1 MSGDHQQV
9 WTLLDTVAWTASY
22 FKDKEIDSPRL
33 TAEMLMCH
41 CLGMD
46 RVSLYMEFDRPLNSG
61 ELARYKALIQ
71 RRVQREP
78 VAYITGKKGFW
89 DIEVAVSPHVLI
101 PRPDTET
108 LVEMALSELAQFQQ
122 QQQQQQEQQQQQGSG
137 EVPLKVLELG
147 AGSGAVIISLARA
160 MPKHH
165 YVAVDVSL
173 VAAELTL
180 KNARSLE
187 CVPGLSVVT
196 GSWFDPFGPQAAFDL
211 IVSNP
216 PYIPT
221 RDIETLAPEIQ
232 SYEPRL
238 ALDGGIDGLDCIMEI
253 LSRAVEFLNP
263 GGVLL
268 METGFDQRDAIET
281 LVKTMPM
288 YEGFQSIQDEAGHH
302 RVVKIIKR
310 RILAD

>member
-1 MSGDHQQV
+1 MSGDPQRV

-22 FKDKEIDSPRL
+22 FKDKGVDSPRL
-33 TAEMLMCH
+33 TAEILMCH

-46 RVSLYMEFDRPLNSG
+46 RVSLYVEFDRPLNPG
-61 ELARYKALIQ
+61 ELARYKTLIQ

-89 DIEVAVSPHVLI
+89 DIEVAVSSHVLI

-108 LVEMALSELAQFQQ
+108 LVETALSESIQLQQ
-122 QQQQQQEQQQQQGSG
+122 IAG
-137 EVPLKVLELG
+137 EAPLSILELG

-160 MPKHH
+160 MPGHH
-165 YVAVDVSL
+165 YFAVDVSPA
-173 VAAELTL
+173 AAEITL

-187 CVPGLSVVT
+187 CVPGMSVVT
-196 GSWFDPFGPQAAFDL
+196 GSWFDPFGPRAAFDL

-221 RDIETLAPEIQ
+221 RDIEALAPEIQ
-232 SYEPRL
+232 NYEPRL
-238 ALDGGIDGLDCIMEI
+238 ALDGGIDGLDCILEI
-253 LSRAVEFLNP
+253 LSRAETYLKP

-268 METGFDQRDAIET
+268 LETGFDQKAAIEAM
-281 LVKTMPM
+281 VKNMPI
-288 YEGFQSIQDEAGHH
+288 YEDFQSIRDEAGHH
-302 RVVKIIKR
+302 RVVKVKKKM
-310 RILAD
+310 APEFG

>member
-1 MSGDHQQV
+1 MSGDHQRV

-22 FKDKEIDSPRL
+22 FKDKDVDSPRL
-33 TAEMLMCH
+33 TAEILMCH

-46 RVSLYMEFDRPLNSG
+46 RVSLYMEFDRPLNPE
-61 ELARYKALIQ
+61 ELARYKFLIQ

-78 VAYITGKKGFW
+78 VAYIIGKKGFW
-89 DIEVAVSPHVLI
+89 DIEVAVSSHVLI

-108 LVEMALSELAQFQQ
+108 LVETALSELTQRQQ
-122 QQQQQQEQQQQQGSG
+122 SPG
-137 EVPLKVLELG
+137 EVPLNVLELG

-160 MPKHH
+160 MPGHH
-165 YVAVDVSL
+165 YFAVDVSL
-173 VAAELTL
+173 AAAEITL

-196 GSWFDPFGPQAAFDL
+196 GSWFTPFGPQAAFDL

-232 SYEPRL
+232 KYEPRL
-238 ALDGGIDGLDCIMEI
+238 ALDGGIDGLDCITEI
-253 LSRAVEFLNP
+253 LSQAVAFLNP

-268 METGFDQRDAIET
+268 METGFDQRDAIEA
-281 LVKTMPM
+281 LVKTMPV

-302 RVVKIIKR
+302 RVVRVKKKTC
-310 RILAD
+310 A

>member
-1 MSGDHQQV
+1 MSSDHQRV

-22 FKDKEIDSPRL
+22 FKDKDVDSPRL
-33 TAEMLMCH
+33 TAEILMCH

-46 RVSLYMEFDRPLNSG
+46 RVSLYMEFDRPLNPG
-61 ELARYKALIQ
+61 ELARYKTLIK
-71 RRVQREP
+71 RRLQREP

-89 DIEVAVSPHVLI
+89 DIEVAVSSHVLI

-108 LVEMALSELAQFQQ
+108 LVETALSELTQL
-122 QQQQQQEQQQQQGSG
+122 QQQQGSG

-160 MPKHH
+160 MPGHH

-173 VAAELTL
+173 AAAEITL
-180 KNARSLE
+180 QNARSLE

-196 GSWFDPFGPQAAFDL
+196 GSWFDPFSPQAAFDL

-232 SYEPRL
+232 NYEPRL
-238 ALDGGIDGLDCIMEI
+238 ALDGGIDGLDCIAEI
-253 LSRAVEFLNP
+253 LSRAVVHLNP
-263 GGVLL
+263 GGILL
-268 METGFDQRDAIET
+268 METGFDQRDAIEA
-281 LVKTMPM
+281 LVKTMPV

-302 RVVKIIKR
+302 RVVKIVNNP
-310 RILAD
+310 

>member
-1 MSGDHQQV
+1 MSGDHQRV

-22 FKDKEIDSPRL
+22 FKDKDVDSPRL
-33 TAEMLMCH
+33 TAEILMCH

-46 RVSLYMEFDRPLNSG
+46 RVSLYMEFDRPLNPG

-89 DIEVAVSPHVLI
+89 DIEVAVSSHVLI

-108 LVEMALSELAQFQQ
+108 LVETALSELTQFQQ
-122 QQQQQQEQQQQQGSG
+122 RPGKS
-137 EVPLKVLELG
+137 PLKVLELG
-147 AGSGAVIISLARA
+147 AGSGAVIISLART
-160 MPKHH
+160 MPGHH
-165 YVAVDVSL
+165 YFAVDVSPA
-173 VAAELTL
+173 AAEITL
-180 KNARSLE
+180 RNARSLE
-187 CVPGLSVVT
+187 CIPGLSVVT
-196 GSWFDPFGPQAAFDL
+196 GSWFDPFDPQAAFDL

-232 SYEPRL
+232 NYEPRL
-238 ALDGGIDGLDCIMEI
+238 ALDGGIDGLDCIVEI
-253 LSRAVEFLNP
+253 LSRAVVHLNP
-263 GGVLL
+263 GGILL
-268 METGFDQRDAIET
+268 METGFDQRDSIEA

-288 YEGFQSIQDEAGHH
+288 YEGFQSILDEAGHH

-310 RILAD
+310 GVLAD

>member
-1 MSGDHQQV
+1 MSGDHQRV
-9 WTLLDTVAWTASY
+9 WALLDTVAWTASY
-22 FKDKEIDSPRL
+22 FKDKGVDSPRL
-33 TAEMLMCH
+33 TAEILMCH

-46 RVSLYMEFDRPLNSG
+46 RVSLYMEFDRPLNPG
-61 ELARYKALIQ
+61 ELARYKTLIQ

-89 DIEVAVSPHVLI
+89 DIEVEVSSHVLI

-108 LVEMALSELAQFQQ
+108 LVETALSELTQFRQRTA
-122 QQQQQQEQQQQQGSG
+122 
-137 EVPLKVLELG
+137 EVPLNVLELG
-147 AGSGAVIISLARA
+147 VGSGAVIISLARA
-160 MPKHH
+160 MPGHH
-165 YVAVDVSL
+165 YFAVDVSL
-173 VAAELTL
+173 AAAEITL

-232 SYEPRL
+232 NYEPRL
-238 ALDGGIDGLDCIMEI
+238 ALDGGIDGLDCVMEI
-253 LSRAVEFLNP
+253 LSQAVAFLNP

-268 METGFDQRDAIET
+268 METGFDQKNAIEA
-281 LVKTMPM
+281 LVRTMPA
-288 YEGFQSIQDEAGHH
+288 YEDFQSIRDEAGHH
-302 RVVKIIKR
+302 RVVKLKKR
-310 RILAD
+310 IDKKT

>member
-1 MSGDHQQV
+1 MSGDHQRV
-9 WTLLDTVAWTASY
+9 WTLLNTVAWTASY
-22 FKDKEIDSPRL
+22 FKDKGVDSPRL
-33 TAEMLMCH
+33 TAEILMCH

-46 RVSLYMEFDRPLNSG
+46 RVSLYMEFDRPLNPG
-61 ELARYKALIQ
+61 ELARYKTLIQ

-108 LVEMALSELAQFQQ
+108 LVETALSELTQFQQ
-122 QQQQQQEQQQQQGSG
+122 RTGKL
-137 EVPLKVLELG
+137 PLNVLELG
-147 AGSGAVIISLARA
+147 TGSGAVIISLARA
-160 MPKHH
+160 MPGHH
-165 YVAVDVSL
+165 YFAVDVSPA
-173 VAAELTL
+173 AAEITL

-232 SYEPRL
+232 NYEPRL
-238 ALDGGIDGLDCIMEI
+238 ALDGGIDGLDCIVEI
-253 LSRAVEFLNP
+253 LSQAVAFLNP

-268 METGFDQRDAIET
+268 METGFDQKNAIEA
-281 LVKTMPM
+281 LVTSMPV
-288 YEGFQSIQDEAGHH
+288 YEYFQSIRDEAGHH
-302 RVVKIIKR
+302 RVVKIKKR
-310 RILAD
+310 IDKKT

>member
-1 MSGDHQQV
+1 
-9 WTLLDTVAWTASY
+9 
-22 FKDKEIDSPRL
+22 
-33 TAEMLMCH
+33 MCH

-46 RVSLYMEFDRPLNSG
+46 RVSLYMEFDRPLNPG
-61 ELARYKALIQ
+61 ELARYKTLIK
-71 RRVQREP
+71 RRLQREP

-89 DIEVAVSPHVLI
+89 DIEVAVSSHVLI

-108 LVEMALSELAQFQQ
+108 LVETALSELTQL
-122 QQQQQQEQQQQQGSG
+122 QQQQGSG

-160 MPKHH
+160 MPGHH

-173 VAAELTL
+173 AAAEITL
-180 KNARSLE
+180 QNARSLE

-196 GSWFDPFGPQAAFDL
+196 GSWFDPFSPQAAFDL

-232 SYEPRL
+232 NYEPRL
-238 ALDGGIDGLDCIMEI
+238 ALDGGIDGLDCIAEI
-253 LSRAVEFLNP
+253 LSRAVVHLNP
-263 GGVLL
+263 GGILL
-268 METGFDQRDAIET
+268 METGFDQRDAIEA
-281 LVKTMPM
+281 LVKTMPV

-302 RVVKIIKR
+302 RVVKIVNNP
-310 RILAD
+310 

>member
-1 MSGDHQQV
+1 MSGDHQRV

-22 FKDKEIDSPRL
+22 FKEKGVDSPRL
-33 TAEMLMCH
+33 TAEMLMSH
-41 CLGMD
+41 CLDMD
-46 RVSLYMEFDRPLNSG
+46 RIALYMEFDRPLNSG

-108 LVEMALSELAQFQQ
+108 LVEAALSVLTQFQQ
-122 QQQQQQEQQQQQGSG
+122 RQG
-137 EVPLKVLELG
+137 ETPLKILELG

-160 MPKHH
+160 MPGHH
-165 YVAVDVSL
+165 YFAVDVSPA
-173 VAAELTL
+173 AAETTL
-180 KNARSLE
+180 GNARSLQ
-187 CVPGLSVVT
+187 CVPGLSVVS
-196 GSWFDPFGPQAAFDL
+196 GSWFEPFGPKAAFDL

-221 RDIETLAPEIQ
+221 RDIEILAPEIQ
-232 SYEPRL
+232 NYEPRL
-238 ALDGGIDGLDCIMEI
+238 ALDGGLDGLDCITEI
-253 LSRAVEFLNP
+253 LSRAVAYLNP

-268 METGFDQRDAIET
+268 METGFDQKDSIEA
-281 LVKTMPM
+281 LVEDMPI
-288 YEGFQSIQDEAGHH
+288 YEDFQSIRDEAGHH
-302 RVVKIIKR
+302 RVVKIKKR
-310 RILAD
+310 IDKNP

>member
-1 MSGDHQQV
+1 MSGDHQRV

-22 FKDKEIDSPRL
+22 FKDKDVDSPRL
-33 TAEMLMCH
+33 TAEILMCH

-46 RVSLYMEFDRPLNSG
+46 RVSLYMDFDRPLNSG

-89 DIEVAVSPHVLI
+89 DIEVAVSSPVLI

-108 LVEMALSELAQFQQ
+108 LVETALSELTKFQQ
-122 QQQQQQEQQQQQGSG
+122 RPG

-160 MPKHH
+160 MPGHH
-165 YVAVDVSL
+165 YFAVDVSPA
-173 VAAELTL
+173 AAEITL

-196 GSWFDPFGPQAAFDL
+196 GSWFDPFSPQAAFDL

-232 SYEPRL
+232 NYEPRL
-238 ALDGGIDGLDCIMEI
+238 ALDGGSDGLDCITEI
-253 LSRAVEFLNP
+253 LSRAVVHLNA
-263 GGVLL
+263 GGILL
-268 METGFDQRDAIET
+268 METGFDQRNSIEA
-281 LVKTMPM
+281 LVKTMPG
-288 YEGFQSIQDEAGHH
+288 YEDFQSIRDEAGHH
-302 RVVKIIKR
+302 RVVKIKKKTC
-310 RILAD
+310 A